1 VESAARPLVLFVD
14 DEPAVTAAL
23 KRVLHRQP
31 WRVLEASSG
40 EEALE
45 ILAREDIAV
54 IVSDEQMPGMSG
66 SELLAR
72 VRRVRPGTVRMILT
86 GQASLAAAIRS
97 INEGEIRR
105 FFLKPCDEAA
115 LVEAIRAV
123 LQERAAEEPSRAETA
138 HRLEERRELRTLE
151 SHHPGITRVVR
162 TSDGVIDLDADAECG
177 PLEWT
182 DEDSTATGADDAVL
196 PENRGRAVTP
206 ESPPAAG

>member
-1 VESAARPLVLFVD
+1 VQPVVLFVD

-45 ILAREDIAV
+45 VLAREDVAV

-72 VRRVRPGTVRMILT
+72 VRRVRPGTARMILT
-86 GQASLAAAIRS
+86 GQASLPAAIRS

-105 FFLKPCDEAA
+105 FFMKPCDEAK
-115 LVEAIRAV
+115 LVESIREV
-123 LQERAAEEPSRAETA
+123 LQERAAEEPSGAEAA
-138 HRLEERRELRTLE
+138 HLLEARRELRTLE

-162 TSDGVIDLDADAECG
+162 TSDGIIDLDADETCG
-177 PLEWT
+177 PVE
-182 DEDSTATGADDAVL
+182 SRGGGSAAAGAGEAD
-196 PENRGRAVTP
+196 
-206 ESPPAAG
+206 PPAPAGEDGR